1 MMKER
6 YHFYHPFTKSSIGI
20 LLVNSTD
27 HVLKETPSVILFDDV
42 DLYYQPLEHPIIA
55 VVLFFIKLFFITIG
69 IILCSKVLIM
79 VKKNPSIDS
88 EALMVF
94 CWIQILF
101 QPTLVLFDL
110 TVNLI
115 HPVDEIIGTWFCSFG
130 SLFYSFSTKFVLNH
144 SFFSALMRYIFIFH
158 NDGLRKFGIERFK
171 RYFLYLS
178 LMICFFG
185 VFVDG
190 IDARDLSRLSF
201 INKCYGKDH
210 KVFLI
215 ESSTLNVIK
224 RKFWTVEGLAAF
236 EKYGET
242 WKQIISMLLKV
253 LRLVKSSL
261 LLLTGFNVIE
271 AILYFQIFAFMKR
284 YVTNIKFRNQR

>member
-6 YHFYHPFTKSSIGI
+6 YPFYHPFTKTSIGM
-20 LLVNSTD
+20 LFTNRSD
-27 HVLKETPSVILFDDV
+27 NVLIEKLSFAVLEDV
-42 DLYYQPLEHPIIA
+42 QLYYQPLEHPIIA
-55 VVLFFIKLFFITIG
+55 ILLFFIKLFFITIG
-69 IILCSKVLIM
+69 IFLCSKVLIM

-88 EALMVF
+88 KALIVF

-101 QPTLVLFDL
+101 QPTLVFFDL

-130 SLFYSFSTKFVLNH
+130 SLFYSFSTKFVLTH

-158 NDGLRKFGIERFK
+158 NDALQKYGIERFK
-171 RYFLYLS
+171 KYFLYLS
-178 LMICFFG
+178 IMTCLFG
-185 VFVDG
+185 VFADG
-190 IDARDLSRLSF
+190 IDTRELSRLSF

-224 RKFWTVEGLAAF
+224 RKFWTIEGLAAF
-236 EKYGET
+236 EKYGES

-253 LRLVKSSL
+253 MRLVKSL
-261 LLLTGFNVIE
+261 IFLLTGFNIVE

-284 YVTNIKFRNQR
+284 